1 MLAVVASSMRGDRKD
16 RERRTPRRYSVP
28 LLVWARW
35 GVPAVLIVAL
45 FGPKL
50 CLGLLHTPRLKLHVV
65 RGAVLMFSS
74 LSFFA
79 ALKVLPLADATLTE
93 IKLDATQSGLATQVT
108 QLGWGIHG
116 HFLGQRATEDR
127 YKNGLMRSHERTAN
141 TVFSLARSTGFE
153 VLSAL

>member
-1 MLAVVASSMRGDRKD
+1 MSGA
-16 RERRTPRRYSVP
+16 PRRYSVP

-108 QLGWGIHG
+108 QLE
-116 HFLGQRATEDR
+116 LGNPRSFPRQRAAEDR

-141 TVFSLARSTGFE
+141 TVFSLARSTGFRY
-153 VLSAL
+153 SARCT

>member
-1 MLAVVASSMRGDRKD
+1 MLAVVVSSMRGERKD
-16 RERRTPRRYSVP
+16 RQRRTPRRYSVP

-65 RGAVLMFSS
+65 RGAVLMFAS

-93 IKLDATQSGLATQVT
+93 SKLDATQSGLATQVT
-108 QLGWGIHG
+108 QLGNPRSFPRTKG
-116 HFLGQRATEDR
+116 HRRPL
-127 YKNGLMRSHERTAN
+127 
-141 TVFSLARSTGFE
+141 
-153 VLSAL
+153 

>member
-1 MLAVVASSMRGDRKD
+1 MSRQPSYVSPAAIGLIVASAACFTAIDAIVKYLGL
-16 RERRTPRRYSVP
+16 RYSVP

-50 CLGLLHTPRLKLHVV
+50 CLGLLHTPHLKLHVV

-79 ALKVLPLADATLTE
+79 ALKILPLADATGLNYLTPV
-93 IKLDATQSGLATQVT
+93 LVTVMAGGSCASRLHGLAGC
-108 QLGWGIHG
+108 LLW
-116 HFLGQRATEDR
+116 
-127 YKNGLMRSHERTAN
+127 
-141 TVFSLARSTGFE
+141 
-153 VLSAL
+153 SASAGCC

>member
-1 MLAVVASSMRGDRKD
+1 M
-16 RERRTPRRYSVP
+16 P

-116 HFLGQRATEDR
+116 RFLGQRATEDR
-127 YKNGLMRSHERTAN
+127 YKNGLMGSRERTAN
-141 TVFSLARSTGFE
+141 PFSLAQKSTRYKA
-153 VLSAL
+153 LSALYLA